1 MGKEKEESGEEIRRE
16 NLNPKKVQGMS
27 VSRAG
32 GGCLLLTADGCYTP
46 PSFFL
51 SLTLNS
57 TSSLTQRT
65 DQQASVTDRPSVR
78 VSEGPGGGEE
88 EPSGAAVLAVPAQQG
103 GG

>member
-1 MGKEKEESGEEIRRE
+1 
-16 NLNPKKVQGMS
+16 MS

-32 GGCLLLTADGCYTP
+32 GAVTATLLLA
-46 PSFFL
+46 FFL
-51 SLTLNS
+51 CLTLHAS
-57 TSSLTQRT
+57 SSLPQRT

>member
-1 MGKEKEESGEEIRRE
+1 
-16 NLNPKKVQGMS
+16 MS

-32 GGCLLLTADGCYTP
+32 GAVTATLLPAFF
-46 PSFFL
+46 FFL
-51 SLTLNS
+51 CLTLHS
-57 TSSLTQRT
+57 SSSLPQRT

>member
-1 MGKEKEESGEEIRRE
+1 
-16 NLNPKKVQGMS
+16 MS

-32 GGCLLLTADGCYTP
+32 GAVTATLLLA
-46 PSFFL
+46 FFFVC
-51 SLTLNS
+51 LTLHS
-57 TSSLTQRT
+57 SSSLPQRT

>member
-1 MGKEKEESGEEIRRE
+1 
-16 NLNPKKVQGMS
+16 MS

-32 GGCLLLTADGCYTP
+32 GAVTATLLLA
-46 PSFFL
+46 FFFWC
-51 SLTLNS
+51 LTLHS
-57 TSSLTQRT
+57 SSSLPQRT